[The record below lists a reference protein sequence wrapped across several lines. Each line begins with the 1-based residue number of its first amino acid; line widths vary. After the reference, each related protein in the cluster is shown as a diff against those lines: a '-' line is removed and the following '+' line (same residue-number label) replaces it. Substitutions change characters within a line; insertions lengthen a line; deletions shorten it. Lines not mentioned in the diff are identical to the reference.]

1 MRLPRP
7 RRQPD
12 APHVKS
18 STSIPPGDWLARIFA
33 GSHVAIG
40 ISRFADGRFVAVND
54 AFERLFGHKRKAIL
68 GRTSL
73 DLGLW
78 PVPEER
84 AQLIEKLR
92 QGEAVQAFEARFRK
106 RSGGTGDLLI
116 SASLHD
122 FDGEPHLVGLLTD
135 ITDRKRAEREAQVS
149 QAHLNAVLKLSDL
162 LVFHQDR
169 QLRYTWV
176 ANPALGVTADDV
188 VGRTDTDMLGSQAA
202 RELNA
207 IKRRVLRTGRGERQ
221 EARVTRG
228 GYSGFFDLIVEPER
242 AEDGRITGLVGAA
255 ANITRRKRAEEQ
267 LRLQADILESLE
279 EGVNLVDM
287 QGILRYTNPKF
298 DAMFGY
304 APGELIGQPVS
315 VLNAPSEATPEA
327 TVHAILRA
335 LRRDGRWSGELKNRR
350 KDGSEFW
357 TRGNIVATDH
367 PAYGKVWISVQADN
381 TAIHHA
387 QEERDAAYE
396 ALGHLTDHAQDA
408 VEDQRRELAR
418 EVHDEIGATL
428 TGIRMH
434 LDILAQRECCGEVGD
449 IRVLLDK
456 ALQRTRDLCSQLRPP
471 MLDDLGLAET
481 LRWYVRD
488 WSRQTGMRASARIAG
503 LSAEPADPARTDLF
517 RMLQEL
523 LTNVARHSGARRVG
537 VSLTVSRGV
546 LQLRVADDGRGFA
559 PDSGA
564 GFGLVGIRERL
575 RRHGGSLRVDSSAGT
590 AVTLR
595 IPVPRP

>member
-1 MRLPRP
+1 M
-7 RRQPD
+7 
-12 APHVKS
+12 KS